1 MCDYTIHGH
10 LEQGLLTC
18 QVSLIMA
25 HFLAEVGVGESRA
38 LIFIC
43 IGKQLSTAHL
53 AHRHI
58 LPCKSFQSLQGE
70 QGSPPKP
77 RKADLVG

>member
-10 LEQGLLTC
+10 LEQGLLIC

-25 HFLAEVGVGESRA
+25 HFLAEFGVGESRA
-38 LIFIC
+38 LIFVC
-43 IGKQLSTAHL
+43 IGKQPSTAHL
-53 AHRHI
+53 AHRYI
-58 LPCKSFQSLQGE
+58 LPCKSLQSLQGE

-77 RKADLVG
+77 GR

>member
-1 MCDYTIHGH
+1 MKSKKCVTTIHGH

-25 HFLAEVGVGESRA
+25 HFLGEVGVGESRA
-38 LIFIC
+38 LIFKR
-43 IGKQLSTAHL
+43 IGKQPSTAHL

-58 LPCKSFQSLQGE
+58 LPCRSLQLLQGE

-77 RKADLVG
+77 RR